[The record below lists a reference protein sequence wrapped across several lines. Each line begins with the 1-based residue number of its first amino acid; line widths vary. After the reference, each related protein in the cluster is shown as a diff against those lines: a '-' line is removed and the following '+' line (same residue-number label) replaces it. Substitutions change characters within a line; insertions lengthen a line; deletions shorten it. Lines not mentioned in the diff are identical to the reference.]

1 MPLATCLFNSKSNE
15 CIILQDIGML
25 TRKEKL
31 KLTEKQY
38 NWDIANHDIFIAQ
51 LTEIY
56 AKFKIIQAYS
66 VDSGGLITHELQG
79 CVG

>member
-1 MPLATCLFNSKSNE
+1 MPLATCLFNSNRNE
-15 CIILQDIGML
+15 CIILQDISIL

-31 KLTEKQY
+31 KLAEKQH
-38 NWDIANHDIFIAQ
+38 NWDIANDDIFIAQ

-66 VDSGGLITHELQG
+66 VDSGGLITHELLG
-79 CVG
+79 PN